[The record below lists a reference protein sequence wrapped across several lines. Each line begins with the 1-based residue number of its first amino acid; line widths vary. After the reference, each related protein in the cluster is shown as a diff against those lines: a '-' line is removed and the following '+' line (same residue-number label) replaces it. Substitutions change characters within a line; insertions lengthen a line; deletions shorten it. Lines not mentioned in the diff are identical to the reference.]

1 MAREKSDMHN
11 LYFEAGEGNGQ
22 LDAWQ
27 RVPSTKW
34 ENHVGRKWV
43 RKENVFNETCLSKKD
58 EYQLVSFLTFSNY
71 DIIEVEM
78 GLNIYE
84 FIHDNSIKGNFPP
97 EFLNTIQ
104 ILYILKTNY
113 LHTIFIFVR
122 NLKKVCLKRLIY
134 HLFPR
139 EHTVQYMIFGRK
151 TFFIIAEYIINWLSL
166 ITETIKIS
174 WSHPIKMM
182 RTRRRGVWE
191 NCTFLQHHVRCRH
204 IINVNVWFGNSIA
217 ASK

>member
-84 FIHDNSIKGNFPP
+84 FIHDNSTKGNFPP
-97 EFLNTIQ
+97 VFLNWVQ
-104 ILYILKTNY
+104 ILYILKTNFALFRINTCILFSY
-113 LHTIFIFVR
+113 LYGIW
-122 NLKKVCLKRLIY
+122 KK
-134 HLFPR
+134 
-139 EHTVQYMIFGRK
+139 
-151 TFFIIAEYIINWLSL
+151 
-166 ITETIKIS
+166 
-174 WSHPIKMM
+174 
-182 RTRRRGVWE
+182 
-191 NCTFLQHHVRCRH
+191 
-204 IINVNVWFGNSIA
+204 
-217 ASK
+217 

>member
-84 FIHDNSIKGNFPP
+84 FIHDKNIKGNFPP

-104 ILYILKTNY
+104 VRDICIHFSYIRHLEKVMRK
-113 LHTIFIFVR
+113 IFHI
-122 NLKKVCLKRLIY
+122 
-134 HLFPR
+134 
-139 EHTVQYMIFGRK
+139 
-151 TFFIIAEYIINWLSL
+151 WS
-166 ITETIKIS
+166 IS
-174 WSHPIKMM
+174 
-182 RTRRRGVWE
+182 T
-191 NCTFLQHHVRCRH
+191 
-204 IINVNVWFGNSIA
+204 
-217 ASK
+217 

>member
-78 GLNIYE
+78 SLNIYE
-84 FIHDNSIKGNFPP
+84 FIHDNSTKGNFLQCFWI
-97 EFLNTIQ
+97 EFRSCIYSKRINC
-104 ILYILKTNY
+104 ILFSYIRHLENKAAY
-113 LHTIFIFVR
+113 RR
-122 NLKKVCLKRLIY
+122 NAAC
-134 HLFPR
+134 
-139 EHTVQYMIFGRK
+139 
-151 TFFIIAEYIINWLSL
+151 SL
-166 ITETIKIS
+166 
-174 WSHPIKMM
+174 
-182 RTRRRGVWE
+182 
-191 NCTFLQHHVRCRH
+191 
-204 IINVNVWFGNSIA
+204 
-217 ASK
+217 

>member
-84 FIHDNSIKGNFPP
+84 FIHDNSIKATAHQCFRIK
-97 EFLNTIQ
+97 FRSCIYSKR
-104 ILYILKTNY
+104 IIW
-113 LHTIFIFVR
+113 
-122 NLKKVCLKRLIY
+122 KK
-134 HLFPR
+134 
-139 EHTVQYMIFGRK
+139 
-151 TFFIIAEYIINWLSL
+151 
-166 ITETIKIS
+166 
-174 WSHPIKMM
+174 
-182 RTRRRGVWE
+182 
-191 NCTFLQHHVRCRH
+191 
-204 IINVNVWFGNSIA
+204 
-217 ASK
+217 